1 MKKIPKYE
9 VVPVVVPNG
18 TVAGTLIEI
27 TDYKPDKDYSYVDG
41 FAVNIVNPGAD
52 VGANFVLAGLRDQS
66 AGTIHDDA
74 PVEQM
79 LANAAVEPN
88 KKFKDMYTKC
98 DGRSLKPRVT
108 PTSNATAD
116 YTVYFTFRLI
126 DELVEVAQR

>member
-9 VVPVVVPNG
+9 VVAVPVPNG
-18 TVAGTLIEI
+18 TAAGTLIEPP
-27 TDYKPDKDYSYVDG
+27 TYKPDTDYSYVDG
-41 FAVNIVNPGAD
+41 VAVNIVNPGNDA
-52 VGANFVLAGLRDQS
+52 GANFVLAGLRDQS
-66 AGTIHDDA
+66 GGTLQDDA
-74 PVEQM
+74 PVELM

-88 KKFKDMYTKC
+88 KKYRDMYAKC

-126 DELVEVAQR
+126 DDVVEVAQR